1 MHRYPYITP
10 YLNQVFSAEKK
21 YWDFRFLRPVLLVSY
36 FFIRL
41 VSFPIKFVLRRSP
54 LGFEGRLIDWCMTF
68 GLKYLARTEAAE
80 LFIRHTQIEPIIYRY
95 ILSKRDQPSRDSSE
109 KLNGIDG
116 DFNLESLA
124 IAKRNNLTIGHDLL
138 SYELVD
144 RFDKQSFLENIEYLR
159 SIRPEEHEKYS
170 KTLLDET
177 RRHSFQLLGPTSL
190 VILVVIVITIC
201 GDLKTTVTALN
212 SFGSDSLLL
221 WCMKRLYVDNPSV
234 LTDLDFFMQ
243 EVSNRGHYNSSV
255 FFSNPSQYL
264 YYHVVFDEVVYDLLM
279 NEPFKPEEN
288 CVV

>member
-1 MHRYPYITP
+1 
-10 YLNQVFSAEKK
+10 
-21 YWDFRFLRPVLLVSY
+21 
-36 FFIRL
+36 
-41 VSFPIKFVLRRSP
+41 
-54 LGFEGRLIDWCMTF
+54 MTF

-80 LFIRHTQIEPIIYRY
+80 LFIRHTQIEPILYRY
-95 ILSKRDQPSRDSSE
+95 ILSKRDQPAIDSSE

-124 IAKRNNLTIGHDLL
+124 IAKQNNLTIGHDLL

-144 RFDKQSFLENIEYLR
+144 RFEKKSFLENIEYLR
-159 SIRPEEHEKYS
+159 SIRPENHDKYS

-177 RRHSFQLLGPTSL
+177 RLHSLQLLGPTSL
-190 VILVVIVITIC
+190 VILVVIVITLC

-221 WCMKRLYVDNPSV
+221 WCMKRLYVDNPNV

-279 NEPFKPEEN
+279 NEPFRPEEN
-288 CVV
+288 GVV